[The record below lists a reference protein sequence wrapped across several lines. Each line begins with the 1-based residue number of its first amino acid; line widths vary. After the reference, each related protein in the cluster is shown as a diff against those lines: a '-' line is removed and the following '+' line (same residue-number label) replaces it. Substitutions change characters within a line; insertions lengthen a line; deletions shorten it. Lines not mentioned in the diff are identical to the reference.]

1 MSTAITREELRKHY
15 ATIRNMISEERR
27 LRETVLA
34 FSPNLPAKL
43 RQCDDALTSLAWL
56 GNALATL
63 LPPEE
68 EDLVIQETLFD
79 LPKQKG
85 Y

>member
-1 MSTAITREELRKHY
+1 MSTTITREALRKHY
-15 ATIRNMISEERR
+15 ATIRDMIAEERR

-34 FSPNLPAKL
+34 FSPKLPAKL
-43 RQCDDALTSLAWL
+43 KKCDDALASLAWI

-68 EDLVIQETLFD
+68 EDLVIQESLFE
-79 LPKQKG
+79 LPKKG